1 MALVKAIQRHPVRR
15 DILHVDLLAVSATER
30 VEVEVPISLVGEPAA
45 GNQLQQEEFT
55 LLVSAPA
62 ISIPDV
68 IEVSVEGLEAGSV
81 VRVEDIALPKGVEAG
96 EELLTRDIVSVVAIT
111 DTAEEEASALADAE
125 AEVEAAVEKD

>member
-1 MALVKAIQRHPVRR
+1 M
-15 DILHVDLLAVSATER
+15 
-30 VEVEVPISLVGEPAA
+30 PISLVGEPAA

-68 IEVSVEGLEAGSV
+68 IEVSVEGLEEGSV

-125 AEVEAAVEKD
+125 AEVEAAVEKG